1 MNIVELQNNFS
12 RNLWLKNKPREHFD
26 AYQKIRS
33 VIFYMKI
40 KQALLSTVSAG
51 ALLSI
56 GTVVANADTNVTVKS
71 GDTVSTL
78 AAANNTTIDAIVN
91 ANHLQNGGNLIFVD
105 QSLVI
110 PDADGASTTTSAQQT
125 TTSAATATPAQ
136 QAAPAAAAQQA
147 APAQQA
153 AVPAASGSD
162 AAAKAWIAARES
174 GGSYTATNGQYYGKY
189 QLSLDKLHGDLSA
202 ANQEAVATQY
212 ATSRYG
218 SWAGAQAAWQSQGWW

>member
-1 MNIVELQNNFS
+1 
-12 RNLWLKNKPREHFD
+12 
-26 AYQKIRS
+26 
-33 VIFYMKI
+33 MKI
-40 KQALLSTVSAG
+40 KQVLLSTVSAG

-105 QSLVI
+105 QSLVV

-125 TTSAATATPAQ
+125 TTSATATAAPAQ
-136 QAAPAAAAQQA
+136 QAAPAAAAQPA

-153 AVPAASGSD
+153 AAPAASGSD

-189 QLSLDKLHGDLSA
+189 QLSYDKLGGDLSPEH
-202 ANQEAVATQY
+202 QEAVAGQY
-212 ATSRYG
+212 AASRYG